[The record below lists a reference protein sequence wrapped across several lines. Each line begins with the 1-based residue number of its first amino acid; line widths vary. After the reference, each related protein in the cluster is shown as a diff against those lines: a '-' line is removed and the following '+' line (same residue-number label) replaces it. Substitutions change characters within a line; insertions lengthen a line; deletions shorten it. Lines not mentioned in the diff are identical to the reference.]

1 MLLFAFS
8 GAKTGI
14 FLAFSGLDRRKIA
27 QNWESEKWNFFDG
40 IIITKKRFL
49 ANREG
54 EKFADWLRA
63 KIAVGVDILDALWY
77 N

>member
-1 MLLFAFS
+1 MI
-8 GAKTGI
+8 GWGE
-14 FLAFSGLDRRKIA
+14 D
-27 QNWESEKWNFFDG
+27 EV
-40 IIITKKRFL
+40 IITPKGVC

-54 EKFADWLRA
+54 KKFADWLRA

>member
-1 MLLFAFS
+1 MV
-8 GAKTGI
+8 I
-14 FLAFSGLDRRKIA
+14 IA
-27 QNWESEKWNFFDG
+27 QKGED
-40 IIITKKRFL
+40 

-54 EKFADWLRA
+54 EKFADWLQA